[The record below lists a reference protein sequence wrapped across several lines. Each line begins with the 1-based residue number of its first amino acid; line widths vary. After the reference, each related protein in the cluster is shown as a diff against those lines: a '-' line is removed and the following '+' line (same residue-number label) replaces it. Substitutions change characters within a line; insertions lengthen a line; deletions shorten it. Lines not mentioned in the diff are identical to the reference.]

1 MSFRTC
7 RVIVAGLAAAVVFAS
22 GCSGKKS
29 GSVAPSM
36 GSQQPQQ
43 GQVSATVADTLSA
56 VDATRSQAARIAA
69 ANTPRAGSVTQSS
82 NADGT
87 RTTTDRVE
95 VTLTPAAQQINYR
108 ATQTGGG
115 GWSIG
120 NSGAAEVL
128 GTARDGDFSGIGLV
142 SRETDGQRVLIIY
155 TDADPEALAAG
166 NTDWMAAGIWG
177 FIPNSQNA
185 NEFEFG
191 AFADGGDPF
200 VQSNLQAL
208 AGTASYRGE
217 AYGVYYS
224 RSGTDAEDSDLFNAA
239 VELTADFGDAAG
251 LGSVRG
257 RIHNVRDMD
266 GDAIPGNP
274 QVTLGAADIGGA
286 NSGFF
291 TGDTS
296 LEFEGR
302 SYAGKWGGQ
311 FLGNGAVP
319 DSPSK
324 VAGTFGVAASG
335 QDEVG
340 GLVGAFGA
348 SRRPAASGSN

>member
-1 MSFRTC
+1 MSFRTG
-7 RVIVAGLAAAVVFAS
+7 RVIVVALAAAVVFAS

-29 GSVAPSM
+29 GSAAPSM
-36 GSQQPQQ
+36 VPQQP
-43 GQVSATVADTLSA
+43 GQVSATRAATLSA

-69 ANTPRAGSVTQSS
+69 ANTPRPGSVTQSS
-82 NADGT
+82 NADGA

-95 VTLTPAAQQINYR
+95 VTLTPTAQRINYR

-128 GTARDGDFSGIGLV
+128 GTAGDGDFSGIGLV
-142 SRETDGQRVLIIY
+142 SRETGGQRVLVIY
-155 TDADPEALAAG
+155 TDANPEALAAG

-177 FIPNSQNA
+177 FIPDSRNTND
-185 NEFEFG
+185 FEFG

-200 VQSNLQAL
+200 EQGDLQAL
-208 AGTASYRGE
+208 TGNASYRGE

-224 RSGTDAEDSDLFNAA
+224 SSDGEEDSSLFNADA
-239 VELTADFGDAAG
+239 ELTANFGDAAG
-251 LGSVRG
+251 LGSVSG
-257 RIHNVRDMD
+257 RIFNVRGMD
-266 GDAIPGNP
+266 GDAVAGTP
-274 QVTLGAADIGGA
+274 QVTLGEASIGDD

-296 LEFEGR
+296 MAFGGR

-311 FLGNGAVP
+311 FLGNAAIP
-319 DSPSK
+319 ASPSK
-324 VAGTFGVAASG
+324 VAGTFGVAASE
-335 QDEVG
+335 QDAVG

-348 SRRPAASGSN
+348 SHRPAASGSN

>member
-1 MSFRTC
+1 MSFRTG
-7 RVIVAGLAAAVVFAS
+7 RVIVVALAAAVVFAS
-22 GCSGKKS
+22 GCSGSKS
-29 GSVAPSM
+29 GSAAPSM
-36 GSQQPQQ
+36 GSQQP
-43 GQVSATVADTLSA
+43 GQVSATRAATLSA

-82 NADGT
+82 NADGA

-95 VTLTPAAQQINYR
+95 VTLTATAQQINYR

-120 NSGAAEVL
+120 NSGGEVL
-128 GTARDGDFSGIGLV
+128 GTAGDGDFSGIGLV
-142 SRETDGQRVLIIY
+142 SRETSGQRVLVIY

-177 FIPNSQNA
+177 FIPDSRNT

-200 VQSNLQAL
+200 EQGNLQAL
-208 AGTASYRGE
+208 TGNAIYRGE

-224 RSGTDAEDSDLFNAA
+224 SSDGEEDSSLFNAD
-239 VELTADFGDAAG
+239 VSLTVNFGDATG
-251 LGSVRG
+251 LGSVSG
-257 RIHNVRDMD
+257 SISNVTGMD
-266 GDAIPGNP
+266 GDAVAGTP
-274 QVTLGAADIGGA
+274 QVTLGEASIGDD

-296 LEFEGR
+296 MAFGGR

-311 FLGNGAVP
+311 FFGNAAIP
-319 DSPSK
+319 ASPSK
-324 VAGTFGVAASG
+324 VAGTFGVAASE
-335 QDEVG
+335 QDAVG

-348 SRRPAASGSN
+348 SRPAASGSN